1 MCQSD
6 PPESRKRWKPADTD
20 TVEDHSGASSLKR
33 TVRGDGSLPLSE
45 SAYVGMQ

>member
-6 PPESRKRWKPADTD
+6 PKESRAGGNRRIQTRF
-20 TVEDHSGASSLKR
+20 EDHSGASSPKR
-33 TVRGDGSLPLSE
+33 TVREDGSLPLSE